1 MKIDA
6 RHVEGVTILE
16 PKGKITIGVGD
27 VALRDAVG
35 EALEA
40 GARNILVNLS
50 GVTTIDSSG
59 IGELVSAYTTVTNRG
74 GKLKLCSLPSKVT
87 DILQI
92 TQLISVFEVHDSEEE
107 AVASFSDTSDS

>member
-1 MKIDA
+1 MKVSA

-27 VALRDAVG
+27 VALREAVH

-40 GARNILVNLS
+40 GARNILIDLG
-50 GVTTIDSSG
+50 GVSTIDSSG

-74 GKLKLCSLPSKVT
+74 GKLKLVRLPDKIA
-87 DILQI
+87 DILSI
-92 TQLISVFEVHDSEEE
+92 TQLITVFEVFEDESE
-107 AVASFSDTSDS
+107 ALASF